1 MDSMKIISA
10 SDNDELLTYFIDK
23 GFNIKNEWKKLG
35 INSKEQSKIM
45 EEILTELKLLI
56 NSNGIKKHI
65 QTGNIND
72 VCIVKIRIRNFKQK
86 SGKSSGYRTYSLII
100 SNQNLAI
107 LFDIYPKNGS
117 NGKDNISD
125 TEKNKMKQI
134 VNYFKN

>member
-1 MDSMKIISA
+1 MESMKIISA
-10 SDNDELLTYFIDK
+10 SDNDELLTYFRDK
-23 GFNIKNEWKKLG
+23 GFNIKSEWKKLG
-35 INSKEQSKIM
+35 NNDKEQRKIM
-45 EEILTELKLLI
+45 EEILAELKLLI

-72 VCIVKIRIRNFKQK
+72 VCIVKIRIRNLKQK